1 MKSEPIGEKMTAP
14 TTWKTGDIVAAT
26 QGKLLCGKMA
36 QTFSGI
42 AIDSRTVARDELFVP
57 VKGETH
63 DGHRFI
69 AAVLDKGVRGFV
81 IEANKAGHI
90 QMEALTAADVSCV
103 EVTDTTVAL
112 GDIAAAY
119 RRRFDVSVAA
129 ITGSVGKTT
138 TREMTAAIVSQ
149 RYRTVSSRK
158 NFNNEFGLPLTL
170 FRLDSDTEWAVVELG
185 MNHPGE
191 ISRLAEICLPD
202 IGVIINIGPVHLEG
216 VGSIQGV
223 MQAKG
228 ELLDKIKR
236 SGRVVLNMDDDRVR
250 QLAQKTDLA
259 VTFFGGSP
267 HARIRSESVREK
279 GNGVSF
285 TLVLPEETVDV
296 NLNIPGTFMVS
307 NALAAAAVGHLLGIS
322 GPEIKAGLE
331 AFEPVEG
338 RMSILETENGVH
350 IINDTYNA
358 NPAAVKV
365 AIETLCSLK
374 GDQRAVL
381 VFADMLELGD
391 RSEAL
396 HLDVGA
402 VAGRSG
408 IDRLYL
414 TGRFSSVVQ
423 TGAAQNGF
431 KIDDIFIGAKD
442 EIFED
447 LTDRLRP
454 GDWVLVKGSRGM
466 SMEDVVHRLVAW
478 GKASNGM

>member
-1 MKSEPIGEKMTAP
+1 MAAS
-14 TTWKTGDIVAAT
+14 TTWKTADIVAAAK
-26 QGKLLCGKMA
+26 GKLLCGKMA

-42 AIDSRTVARDELFVP
+42 AIDSRTVARDQLFVP

-69 AAVLDKGVRGFV
+69 AAVLDKGVRGLV
-81 IEANKAGHI
+81 IEADKAGHI
-90 QMEALTAADVSCV
+90 RMEDLTAADVSCV
-103 EVTDTTVAL
+103 AVTDTTAAL
-112 GDIAAAY
+112 GDIAASY

-149 RYRTVSSRK
+149 RYRTLSSRK

-170 FRLDSDTEWAVVELG
+170 FRIDSDTEWAMVELG

-216 VGSIQGV
+216 VGSIEGV

-250 QLAQKTDLA
+250 QLAQKTDLP
-259 VTFFGGSP
+259 VTFFGESP
-267 HARIRSESVREK
+267 GARIRSESVQEK
-279 GNGVSF
+279 GNGISF

-296 NLNIPGTFMVS
+296 DLKIPGTFMVS

-331 AFEPVEG
+331 AFRPVEG

-374 GDQRAVL
+374 GDQRGVL

-402 VAGRSG
+402 AVGRSG

-431 KIDDIFIGAKD
+431 KIGDIFIGAKD

-447 LTDRLRP
+447 LTHWLRP

-466 SMEDVVHRLVAW
+466 SMENVVHRLVAW
-478 GKASNGM
+478 GKASDGM

>member
-1 MKSEPIGEKMTAP
+1 
-14 TTWKTGDIVAAT
+14 
-26 QGKLLCGKMA
+26 
-36 QTFSGI
+36 
-42 AIDSRTVARDELFVP
+42 
-57 VKGETH
+57 
-63 DGHRFI
+63 
-69 AAVLDKGVRGFV
+69 
-81 IEANKAGHI
+81 
-90 QMEALTAADVSCV
+90 
-103 EVTDTTVAL
+103 
-112 GDIAAAY
+112 
-119 RRRFDVSVAA
+119 
-129 ITGSVGKTT
+129 
-138 TREMTAAIVSQ
+138 
-149 RYRTVSSRK
+149 
-158 NFNNEFGLPLTL
+158 
-170 FRLDSDTEWAVVELG
+170 
-185 MNHPGE
+185 
-191 ISRLAEICLPD
+191 
-202 IGVIINIGPVHLEG
+202 
-216 VGSIQGV
+216 
-223 MQAKG
+223 
-228 ELLDKIKR
+228 
-236 SGRVVLNMDDDRVR
+236 MDDDRVR

-285 TLVLPEETVDV
+285 TLVLPEETVEV
-296 NLNIPGTFMVS
+296 NLKIPGTFMVS

-374 GDQRAVL
+374 GEQRAVL

-402 VAGRSG
+402 VVGRSG

-423 TGAAQNGF
+423 TGAVQNGF
-431 KIDDIFIGAKD
+431 KIGDIFIGAKD

-466 SMEDVVHRLVAW
+466 RMETIVAEITTW
-478 GKASNGM
+478 VLDSSKGTIKS